1 MKLLRPSVVV
11 AAGTLVL
18 LGAVL
23 MACTSDNPVGPTFG
37 VPFSSTD
44 IVVGTG
50 AVAANGN
57 TLTVEFTGWLY
68 DPSRPDNKGTVFDA
82 TNGSP
87 FPFVLGVGS
96 VIAGWDN
103 GIVGMRVGGRRR
115 LIIPPD
121 LGFGERGTGP
131 IPPNAT
137 LLFEIELLSVR

>member
-1 MKLLRPSVVV
+1 MKALRQPGVFAVGGLL
-11 AAGTLVL
+11 LV
-18 LGAVL
+18 GAVL
-23 MACTSDNPVGPTFG
+23 AGCTSDNPAGPTFG
-37 VPFSSTD
+37 VPFSITD

-50 AVAANGN
+50 AAAAIGN

-68 DPSRPDNKGTVFDA
+68 DPSQPENKGTMFDA

-103 GIVGMRVGGRRR
+103 GLVGMRVGGQRR
-115 LIIPPD
+115 LVIPPN
-121 LGFGERGTGP
+121 LGFGESGAGS

-137 LLFEIELLSVR
+137 LLFEIELLSVQ